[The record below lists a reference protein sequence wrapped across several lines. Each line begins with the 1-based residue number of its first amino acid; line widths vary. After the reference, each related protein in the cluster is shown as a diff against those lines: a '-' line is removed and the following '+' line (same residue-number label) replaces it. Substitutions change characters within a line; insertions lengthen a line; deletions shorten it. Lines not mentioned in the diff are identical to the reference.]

1 MSNGIKEGFK
11 MDEINDFIYDY
22 ETDSY
27 RPVEYTYSFKT
38 GEYCAHPHWD
48 SEIESLGDM
57 ND

>member
-1 MSNGIKEGFK
+1 